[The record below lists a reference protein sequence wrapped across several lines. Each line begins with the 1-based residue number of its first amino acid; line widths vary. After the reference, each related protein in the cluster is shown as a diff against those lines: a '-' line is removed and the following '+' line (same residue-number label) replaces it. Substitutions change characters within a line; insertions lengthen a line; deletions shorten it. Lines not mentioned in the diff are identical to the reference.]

1 MKMLPPCTIS
11 IKQIATR
18 YYQEVTDVNGN
29 KVNEM
34 TVLFQ
39 KYYSRLK
46 QQPDQMLASG
56 YQGPVML
63 PENAREYSWNLW
75 LLCFEEIEQTGYRT
89 IIEYS
94 GIPDTVISI
103 VISWFL
109 TKYFVYFGIEP
120 FIMGIT
126 ATRIVLVSLLLS
138 LLMACDKK
146 EDDNNPGKDYTGTLS
161 LTYSRSFPT
170 FEAAVSI
177 DADIAANGDVILG
190 NPQQVPYDGVS
201 EKLIEGER
209 IKIREQGEIVITSLS
224 GKWSRSD
231 GKDYLTVTIDYRL
244 EGLLTV
250 SSFDEYQ
257 WITLSRQPYTLE
269 NPVETPWFSG
279 YRVR

>member
-1 MKMLPPCTIS
+1 M
-11 IKQIATR
+11 
-18 YYQEVTDVNGN
+18 
-29 KVNEM
+29 
-34 TVLFQ
+34 
-39 KYYSRLK
+39 
-46 QQPDQMLASG
+46 
-56 YQGPVML
+56 
-63 PENAREYSWNLW
+63 
-75 LLCFEEIEQTGYRT
+75 
-89 IIEYS
+89 
-94 GIPDTVISI
+94 
-103 VISWFL
+103 
-109 TKYFVYFGIEP
+109 
-120 FIMGIT
+120 

-209 IKIREQGEIVITSLS
+209 IKIREQGDIVITSLS

-269 NPVETPWFSG
+269 NPVGNPMVFRIQSALMAEAVCGATCSDCWGYSCFRWRLKLTPKT
-279 YRVR
+279 